1 MLYYMH
7 EIKRAVTTG
16 YWNLPLSFHSRPAV
30 QNLMQAQERK
40 HLPELPLLKLRHHLN
55 RPIWHCWIC
64 SPMHLP
70 QRGRQRA
77 VLGRGA
83 QHVAPDA
90 PTAQCS
96 RSVGG
101 VQLGHIRVQ
110 QKCLVTRNRPRR
122 RAVAVCS
129 VPICCTRAA
138 GRCLRIWMAIRID
151 VMSRLSPTRPIAA
164 GWQGVALVQAGRH
177 GTRTLGRVCSCRLVA
192 ACPTERRCCRCSHP
206 GDCSRGTTTTT
217 RLTRLTRPASRQA
230 FTPSAVSL
238 PASAATVVLGAQP
251 AA

>member
-1 MLYYMH
+1 MH

-16 YWNLPLSFHSRPAV
+16 YCNLPLSFHSRPAV

-96 RSVGG
+96 RTFGRWCSARSHSRPTKVSRDTQSPPPKSRSSVLRADMLHQGRWTLLEDLDGHSDRCNVASISDSTDSSRLAGGGAGAGWPTRHAYARQGLFLQVGG
-101 VQLGHIRVQ
+101 SLSHREALLQML
-110 QKCLVTRNRPRR
+110 
-122 RAVAVCS
+122 S
-129 VPICCTRAA
+129 
-138 GRCLRIWMAIRID
+138 
-151 VMSRLSPTRPIAA
+151 SR
-164 GWQGVALVQAGRH
+164 
-177 GTRTLGRVCSCRLVA
+177 
-192 ACPTERRCCRCSHP
+192 
-206 GDCSRGTTTTT
+206 
-217 RLTRLTRPASRQA
+217 
-230 FTPSAVSL
+230 
-238 PASAATVVLGAQP
+238 
-251 AA
+251 